1 MSRTIV
7 MGEGPARPGND
18 VLDVFWNA
26 ARAVHPELSE
36 DHQVRSL
43 GIDEETTGMILDFI
57 NAKTK
62 IGTFSLPWVM
72 EAEGHPQTA
81 PGTPV
86 ILTGYD
92 GTPKVVVRITDV
104 RATTFG
110 AIGPAETELDG
121 PPVQDPE
128 VWKPLHREYWNGL
141 LAPYGRSCTDDMPV
155 LVEPFE
161 LLYAAE

>member
-1 MSRTIV
+1 MPDH
-7 MGEGPARPGND
+7 GA
-18 VLDVFWNA
+18 LDRFWDA
-26 ARAVHPELSE
+26 ARAAVPGLGD

-43 GIDEETTGMILDFI
+43 GIDEETTGVILGFI
-57 NAKTK
+57 KAGTK

-72 EAEGHPQTA
+72 ELEGHPRTA

-92 GTPKVVVRITDV
+92 GSPRAVVRITDV
-104 RATTFG
+104 RVTTFG

-121 PPVQDPE
+121 PPVQDPA
-128 VWKPLHREYWNGL
+128 VWRPLHQNYWNGL
-141 LAPYGRSCTDDMPV
+141 LSRYDKRCSDDMPV

-161 LLYAAE
+161 LLYMPEE